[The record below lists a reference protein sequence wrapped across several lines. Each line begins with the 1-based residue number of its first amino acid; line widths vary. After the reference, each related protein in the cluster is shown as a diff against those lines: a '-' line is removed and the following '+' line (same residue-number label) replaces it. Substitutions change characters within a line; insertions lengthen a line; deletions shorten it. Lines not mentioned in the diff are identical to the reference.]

1 MKIEVS
7 NGEIVDKLTILEIK
21 LRNSDCDKKS
31 KQIVKEMTY
40 LSPIVDEL
48 NIPDEM
54 IDNLRV
60 VNQKLWDVEDALRV
74 HEYNKD
80 FGDEFVKLA
89 RSVYHTNDSRFHYKS
104 VINDLT
110 NSDLTEEKILPQY
123 K

>member
-21 LRNSDCDKKS
+21 LRNSDCDQKS

-40 LSPIVDEL
+40 LSPIVEEL
-48 NIPDEM
+48 NIPDEL
-54 IDNLRV
+54 IDNLRI

>member
-21 LRNSDCDKKS
+21 LRNSDCDQKS

-40 LSPIVDEL
+40 LSPIVEEL
-48 NIPDEM
+48 NIPDEL

>member
-40 LSPIVDEL
+40 LSPIVEEL

-60 VNQKLWDVEDALRV
+60 VNQKLWEVEDALRV

>member
-21 LRNSDCDKKS
+21 LRNSDCDQKS

-40 LSPIVDEL
+40 LSPIVEEL

-89 RSVYHTNDSRFHYKS
+89 RSVYHTNDSRFYHKS

>member
-21 LRNSDCDKKS
+21 LRNSDCDQKS

-40 LSPIVDEL
+40 LSPIVEEL
-48 NIPDEM
+48 NIPIEL
-54 IDNLRV
+54 IDNLRA

>member
-21 LRNSDCDKKS
+21 LRNSDCDQKS

-40 LSPIVDEL
+40 LSPIVEEL
-48 NIPDEM
+48 NIPDEL

-110 NSDLTEEKILPQY
+110 NSDLTEEKILPRY

>member
-21 LRNSDCDKKS
+21 LRNSDCDQKS

-40 LSPIVDEL
+40 LSPIVEEL
-48 NIPDEM
+48 NIPAEL
-54 IDNLRV
+54 IDNLRI

>member
-21 LRNSDCDKKS
+21 LRNSDCDQKS

-40 LSPIVDEL
+40 LSPIVEEL
-48 NIPDEM
+48 NIPIEL

-74 HEYNKD
+74 QEYNKD

>member
-21 LRNSDCDKKS
+21 LRNSNCDQKS

-40 LSPIVDEL
+40 LSPIVEEL
-48 NIPDEM
+48 NVPSEL

>member
-21 LRNSDCDKKS
+21 LRNSDCDQKS

-40 LSPIVDEL
+40 LSPIVEEL
-48 NIPDEM
+48 NVPSEL

>member
-21 LRNSDCDKKS
+21 LRNSDCDQKS

-40 LSPIVDEL
+40 LSPIVEEL
-48 NIPDEM
+48 NIPDEL

-80 FGDEFVKLA
+80 FVMSLSNWQDPCIILMMHDF
-89 RSVYHTNDSRFHYKS
+89 T
-104 VINDLT
+104 INL
-110 NSDLTEEKILPQY
+110 
-123 K
+123 

>member
-31 KQIVKEMTY
+31 KQIVKEMMY
-40 LSPIVDEL
+40 LSPIVGEL
-48 NIPDEM
+48 NVPIEM

-89 RSVYHTNDSRFHYKS
+89 RSVYHTNDARFYHKS

>member
-21 LRNSDCDKKS
+21 LRNSDCDQKS

-40 LSPIVDEL
+40 LSPIVEEL
-48 NIPDEM
+48 NIPIEL
-54 IDNLRV
+54 IDNLRI

>member
-21 LRNSDCDKKS
+21 LRNSDCDQKS

-40 LSPIVDEL
+40 LSPIVEEL
-48 NIPDEM
+48 NIPDEL

-89 RSVYHTNDSRFHYKS
+89 RSVYHTNDAR
-104 VINDLT
+104 
-110 NSDLTEEKILPQY
+110 
-123 K
+123 

>member
-21 LRNSDCDKKS
+21 LRSSDCDQKS
-31 KQIVKEMTY
+31 KQIVKEMSY
-40 LSPIVDEL
+40 LSPIVEEL
-48 NIPDEM
+48 NIPDEL

>member
-21 LRNSDCDKKS
+21 LRNSDCDQKS

-40 LSPIVDEL
+40 LSPIVEEL
-48 NIPDEM
+48 NIPIEL

-60 VNQKLWDVEDALRV
+60 VNQKLWEVEDALRV

>member
-21 LRNSDCDKKS
+21 LRNSDCDQKL

-40 LSPIVDEL
+40 LSPIVEEL
-48 NIPDEM
+48 NIPAEL

>member
-21 LRNSDCDKKS
+21 LRNSDCDQKS

-40 LSPIVDEL
+40 LSPIVEEL
-48 NIPDEM
+48 NIPIEL

-60 VNQKLWDVEDALRV
+60 INQKLWDVEDALRV

>member
-40 LSPIVDEL
+40 LSPIVEEL
-48 NIPDEM
+48 NIPIEL

>member
-21 LRNSDCDKKS
+21 LRNSDCDQKS

-40 LSPIVDEL
+40 LSPIVEEL
-48 NIPDEM
+48 NIPNEL

>member
-21 LRNSDCDKKS
+21 LHNSDCDQKS

-40 LSPIVDEL
+40 LSPIVEEL
-48 NIPDEM
+48 NIPAEL

>member
-21 LRNSDCDKKS
+21 LRNSDCDQKS

-40 LSPIVDEL
+40 LSPIVEEL
-48 NIPDEM
+48 NIPIEL